1 MLLLRKLRYKNF
13 LSTGNNFTEIDFTAA
28 ESSLIIGENG
38 AGKST
43 LNDALSYALF
53 NKAHRNINKP
63 ALVNSINNKNCVVE
77 VEFTVGQFNY
87 VVKRGMKP
95 TMFEIWKGDELI
107 NQDSHSKE
115 YQKFLEQN
123 ILKLNHKS
131 FHQVVVLGSS
141 SFVPF
146 MQLPSGQR
154 REVIEDLLDISVFSR
169 MNILA
174 KEKSAKLKDSLNTID
189 YEITLVEN
197 RIEGVEQ
204 NIANIESVNNQVQ
217 AKTQEKIDSLQ
228 KSIESEEKLLF
239 DVTTKHTH
247 LKSVVE
253 AGEAK
258 LSKRIKELT
267 KIETKMSSELAVVA
281 RATSFYMNNADCP
294 TCSQEISEDLKAVKV
309 HECDTRKTELEEAI
323 QKLKEEMAKVEVE
336 TEALRSDKNLYQILA
351 EEIRVIDTNI
361 LAATREITSLTKS
374 ITETAGAK
382 ELEESRQALQ
392 AHRDELQEKRTEK
405 HVLEEKAAYQ
415 RVIMEMLKDSGIKTK
430 IIKEYIPVINK
441 LVNTYLEALDFYVK
455 FELDDTFKEVIKSRH
470 RDEFTYDSFSEGE
483 KTKIDVA
490 LLFAWRHIA
499 QMKNSLSTNLLVLD
513 ETFDSSLDNDGIE
526 NLMNL
531 IRTLKEQTNIFVIS
545 HKQELHD
552 RFDQTL
558 KFKKESNFST
568 YEIV

>member
-13 LSTGNNFTEIDFTAA
+13 LSAGNNFTEIDFTAS

-43 LNDALSYALF
+43 VNDALSYALF

-63 ALVNSINNKNCVVE
+63 ALINSINNKNCVVE
-77 VEFTVGQFNY
+77 VEFSVGQFNY

-204 NIANIESVNNQVQ
+204 NIANIESVNNQMKVKTQ
-217 AKTQEKIDSLQ
+217 AK
-228 KSIESEEKLLF
+228 IEELEFEVKKEEAKEAEHQSTFDTLSENIKK
-239 DVTTKHTH
+239 T
-247 LKSVVE
+247 
-253 AGEAK
+253 EAK
-258 LSKRIKELT
+258 LSKRLRELG
-267 KIETKMSSELAVVA
+267 KVETKMQSELASVGK
-281 RATSFYMNNADCP
+281 ATSFYMNSAECP
-294 TCSQEISEDLKAVKV
+294 TCSQEIAEDIKDTKIK
-309 HECDTRKTELEEAI
+309 ECDTRKEELTTAI
-323 QKLKEEMAKVEVE
+323 KLLKEELSKLND
-336 TEALRSDKNLYQILA
+336 EAFKLNKEKLEA
-351 EEIRVIDTNI
+351 EDLGKLISQHKSNV

-374 ITETAGAK
+374 ITETAGVQ
-382 ELEESRQALQ
+382 ELEDSRQALQ

-405 HVLEEKAAYQ
+405 HGLEEKAAYQ

-531 IRTLKEQTNIFVIS
+531 IRTFKEQTNIFVIS

-558 KFKKESNFST
+558 KFRKENNFST
-568 YEIV
+568 YEVV